1 MFKEGIERTDWDWL
15 IYPQGLYDMIMRIK
29 NQYPNY
35 KAIYITENGMGYKD
49 EFVGGKIDDTP
60 RIDYIRKHLSWILK
74 AIDDGVDVKGYFV
87 WSLMDVFSWS
97 NGYNKRYGLF
107 YVDYDSQVRYP
118 KKSASWF
125 KQISETKELDK
136 IEL

>member
-1 MFKEGIERTDWDWL
+1 MNGCLRKESKELTGTGL

-60 RIDYIRKHLSWILK
+60 RIDYIRKHLI
-74 AIDDGVDVKGYFV
+74 IGF
-87 WSLMDVFSWS
+87 
-97 NGYNKRYGLF
+97 
-107 YVDYDSQVRYP
+107 
-118 KKSASWF
+118 
-125 KQISETKELDK
+125 
-136 IEL
+136 

>member
-49 EFVGGKIDDTP
+49 EFVGGKN
-60 RIDYIRKHLSWILK
+60 RCILQ
-74 AIDDGVDVKGYFV
+74 
-87 WSLMDVFSWS
+87 
-97 NGYNKRYGLF
+97 GLIILESTYHGF
-107 YVDYDSQVRYP
+107 
-118 KKSASWF
+118 
-125 KQISETKELDK
+125 
-136 IEL
+136 